1 MFQKNVTLVTNYIA
15 NEVSS
20 TVIRRLLRRGESA
33 KYLTDDAVLA
43 YARHHRLYGTDVKPG
58 VT

>member
-1 MFQKNVTLVTNYIA
+1 MVLVTNYIA

-20 TVIRRLLRRGESA
+20 TVIRRLVRRSESA
-33 KYLTDDAVLA
+33 KYLTDDSVLH
-43 YARHHRLYGTDVKPG
+43 YIRQHRLYGAAPC

>member
-1 MFQKNVTLVTNYIA
+1 MLVTNYIS

-20 TVIRRLLRRGESA
+20 TVIRQLMRRGESA

-43 YARHHRLYGTDVKPG
+43 YIRQNCLYGAAPC